1 MRPSPKMKIHHNL
14 VNVDIYN
21 KICNIIPFIKD
32 YFQQDYV
39 SLFKEYYYNKDK
51 IFVINGKI
59 ISLSS
64 KTRTYSDLVKK
75 NYSYKEKFKFIALT
89 YFLDIDTKPDLFKTE
104 IETNCESTADNK

>member
-1 MRPSPKMKIHHNL
+1 MRPSPKLKTHDSS
-14 VNVDIYN
+14 VNKKIYN
-21 KICNIIPFIKD
+21 EVCSVFPYMKEFL
-32 YFQQDYV
+32 QQDFV
-39 SLFKEYYYNKDK
+39 NLFKEYFYNKNK